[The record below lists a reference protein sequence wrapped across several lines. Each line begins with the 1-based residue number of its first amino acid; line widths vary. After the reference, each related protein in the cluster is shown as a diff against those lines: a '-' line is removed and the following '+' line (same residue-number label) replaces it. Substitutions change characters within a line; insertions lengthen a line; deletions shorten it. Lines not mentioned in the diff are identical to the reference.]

1 MTVQQPAG
9 SGKVLKLA
17 DREIIMS
24 RNPPSVDGGF
34 LMSVVSILI
43 IFMLLANALYEG
55 GIYEDY
61 KRNGTAGG
69 KSNRD
74 AV

>member
-1 MTVQQPAG
+1 
-9 SGKVLKLA
+9 
-17 DREIIMS
+17 
-24 RNPPSVDGGF
+24 
-34 LMSVVSILI
+34 MSVVSILI